1 MSYFINKIKEARQ
14 YFTNTLDKIAN
25 KTKEKI
31 VLEELDDEKEITIEL
46 NQPVKSE
53 NEEKTV
59 TPETNVAEQAPSPK
73 IDSVEEDEETPS
85 PKIDSVEEEEE
96 TALPNIN
103 VDDNSDNI
111 SIPYMSS
118 DDLERD
124 EDDDSLYD
132 DNPYIFN
139 HHYTN
144 EQLRFH
150 YINDRLAKTFG
161 PACLVA
167 ESSKYKVHFCIFAM
181 NGTCSFKGTVMPFLQ
196 FIVEP
201 DNGTYKFITMDFQC
215 SQNEDEEDVYF
226 KNECIKLLLEKFT
239 IPQIDEET
247 LDKIYKGFLEF
258 DNDNIFVV
266 FDFTSLIESI
276 SLGKNANTN
285 NAFNLSLFTPS
296 NKPDFKWA
304 IMYDI
309 WNKQINDVPIDD
321 IVVRFF
327 KKYRYMNE
335 IRTDYEGI
343 TFTPISCY
351 LGKYENNEFVNVPG
365 GEMALRSN
373 HPTFGPFYYFSR
385 ESTLPNSARY
395 AVFTE
400 NNIVLDDLLER
411 FEPEYF
417 SDILTN
423 SVIEYSENKKQ
434 LLCVKPES
442 FFYPL

>member
-14 YFTNTLDKIAN
+14 YFTNTLDKITN
-25 KTKEKI
+25 KSKEKI
-31 VLEELDDEKEITIEL
+31 ILEEPVDDSKNDI
-46 NQPVKSE
+46 
-53 NEEKTV
+53 
-59 TPETNVAEQAPSPK
+59 
-73 IDSVEEDEETPS
+73 DEEGEKKMKQNTDIESTIISTVELDKKDTDELEKKDTDELEKKTTAELETPTD
-85 PKIDSVEEEEE
+85 DSE
-96 TALPNIN
+96 
-103 VDDNSDNI
+103 NI
-111 SIPYMSS
+111 SIPYIT
-118 DDLERD
+118 D
-124 EDDDSLYD
+124 EDEDEENDSIYD

-139 HHYTN
+139 HLYTN

-150 YINDRLAKTFG
+150 YINDRLAKTFSA
-161 PACLVA
+161 ACMDT
-167 ESSKYKVHFCIFAM
+167 ESTQYKVHFCIFAM
-181 NGTCSFKGTVMPFLQ
+181 NGTCSFKGHVMPFLQ

-201 DNGTYKFITMDFQC
+201 NNGTHKFMTMDFQC
-215 SQNEDEEDVYF
+215 SQKEEEEDVYF

-258 DNDNIFVV
+258 DNNNIFVV

-276 SLGKNANTN
+276 SLSKNTDTN
-285 NAFNLSLFTPS
+285 NIFNLSLFAS
-296 NKPDFKWA
+296 SSKPDFKWA

-321 IVVRFF
+321 IVLRFF

-343 TFTPISCY
+343 TFTPIPCY

-400 NNIVLDDLLER
+400 NNTFLDDLLER
-411 FEPEYF
+411 FDEEYF
-417 SDILTN
+417 SDILTK

>member
-14 YFTNTLDKIAN
+14 YFTNTLDRITN
-25 KTKEKI
+25 KNKEKI
-31 VLEELDDEKEITIEL
+31 ILEEPVEEKEITIEL
-46 NQPVKSE
+46 NTPNNVDGVLQDKPTE
-53 NEEKTV
+53 NIEVESIFKPSSDELSKEELQIST
-59 TPETNVAEQAPSPK
+59 Q
-73 IDSVEEDEETPS
+73 DSVNSED
-85 PKIDSVEEEEE
+85 
-96 TALPNIN
+96 
-103 VDDNSDNI
+103 I
-111 SIPYMSS
+111 SIPYIPDS
-118 DDLERD
+118 DSNTD
-124 EDDDSLYD
+124 EDDESIYD

-139 HHYTN
+139 NIYTN
-144 EQLRFH
+144 QKERFH
-150 YINDRLAKTFG
+150 YINDRLTKTFG
-161 PACLVA
+161 AACMDTD
-167 ESSKYKVHFCIFAM
+167 STNYKVHFCIFAM
-181 NGTCSFKGTVMPFLQ
+181 NGSCSFKGNVMPFLQ

-226 KNECIKLLLEKFT
+226 KNECIKLLLEKFA

-258 DNDNIFVV
+258 DYNNIFVV
-266 FDFTSLIESI
+266 FDFTSLIETI
-276 SLGKNANTN
+276 SLGKNIDTN
-285 NAFNLSLFTPS
+285 NVFDFSLFASS
-296 NKPDFKWA
+296 NKPEFKWA

-343 TFTPISCY
+343 TFTPIIGY
-351 LGKYENNEFVNVPG
+351 LGKYENNEFVNVSG
-365 GEMALRSN
+365 GGMALRSN

-385 ESTLPNSARY
+385 ESTLPNSSRY

-400 NNIVLDDLLER
+400 NNTFLDDLHER
-411 FEPEYF
+411 FDEEYF
-417 SDILTN
+417 RDSLTK
-423 SVIEYSENKKQ
+423 SVIEYTENEKQ
-434 LLCVKPES
+434 LLCVKPEN

>member
-14 YFTNTLDKIAN
+14 YFTNTLDKITN
-25 KTKEKI
+25 KSKEKI
-31 VLEELDDEKEITIEL
+31 ILEQPVEEKETTIEL
-46 NQPVKSE
+46 NSPIKGRDEDQ
-53 NEEKTV
+53 TL
-59 TPETNVAEQAPSPK
+59 TPETNVAEQ
-73 IDSVEEDEETPS
+73 TP
-85 PKIDSVEEEEE
+85 
-96 TALPNIN
+96 LPNIDP
-103 VDDNSDNI
+103 VDGEQQNHSYDRNSDSDNT
-111 SIPYMSS
+111 SIPYITDS
-118 DDLERD
+118 DSTIDDD
-124 EDDDSLYD
+124 EDNDSIYD

-139 HHYTN
+139 HQYTN
-144 EQLRFH
+144 EPLRFH

-161 PACLVA
+161 AACMDS
-167 ESSKYKVHFCIFAM
+167 ESTQYKVHFCIFAM
-181 NGTCSFKGTVMPFLQ
+181 NGTCSFKGHVMPFLQ

-215 SQNEDEEDVYF
+215 SQNDDEEDVYF
-226 KNECIKLLLEKFT
+226 KNECIKLLLEKFA

-276 SLGKNANTN
+276 SLSKNTDTN
-285 NAFNLSLFTPS
+285 NIFNLSLFAS
-296 NKPDFKWA
+296 SSKPDFKWA
-304 IMYDI
+304 IIYDI

-335 IRTDYEGI
+335 IRNDYEGI
-343 TFTPISCY
+343 TFTPIPCY
-351 LGKYENNEFVNVPG
+351 LGKYENNEFVNLPG

-400 NNIVLDDLLER
+400 NNIVLDDLLEHLD
-411 FEPEYF
+411 EEYF
-417 SDILTN
+417 SDILTK
-423 SVIEYSENKKQ
+423 SVIEYTENEKE

>member
-14 YFTNTLDKIAN
+14 YFTNTLDKITN
-25 KTKEKI
+25 KSKEKI
-31 VLEELDDEKEITIEL
+31 ILEEPVDDSKNDIDEEGEKKMKQNTDIESTIISTIEL
-46 NQPVKSE
+46 
-53 NEEKTV
+53 EKKDTDEL
-59 TPETNVAEQAPSPK
+59 ETSARDELEKKTTAEL
-73 IDSVEEDEETPS
+73 ETPTD
-85 PKIDSVEEEEE
+85 DSE
-96 TALPNIN
+96 
-103 VDDNSDNI
+103 NI
-111 SIPYMSS
+111 SIPYIT
-118 DDLERD
+118 D
-124 EDDDSLYD
+124 EDEDEDNDSIYD

-139 HHYTN
+139 HLYTN

-150 YINDRLAKTFG
+150 YINDRLAKTFSA
-161 PACLVA
+161 ACMDT
-167 ESSKYKVHFCIFAM
+167 ESTQYKVHFCIFAM
-181 NGTCSFKGTVMPFLQ
+181 NGTCSFKGHVMPFLQ

-201 DNGTYKFITMDFQC
+201 NNGTHKFITMDFQC
-215 SQNEDEEDVYF
+215 SQKEEEEDVYF

-258 DNDNIFVV
+258 DNNNIFVV

-276 SLGKNANTN
+276 SLSKNTDTN
-285 NAFNLSLFTPS
+285 NIFNLSLFAS
-296 NKPDFKWA
+296 SSKPDFKWA

-321 IVVRFF
+321 IVLRFF

-343 TFTPISCY
+343 TFTPIPCY

-365 GEMALRSN
+365 GEMTLRSN

-400 NNIVLDDLLER
+400 NNTFLDDLLER
-411 FEPEYF
+411 FDEEYF
-417 SDILTN
+417 SDILTK

>member
-14 YFTNTLDKIAN
+14 YFTNTLDKITN
-25 KTKEKI
+25 KSKEKI
-31 VLEELDDEKEITIEL
+31 ILEEPVDDSKNDIDEEGEKKMKQNTDIESTTISTIEL
-46 NQPVKSE
+46 ESSVRDGLETSARDE
-53 NEEKTV
+53 LEKKT
-59 TPETNVAEQAPSPK
+59 TAEL
-73 IDSVEEDEETPS
+73 ETPTD
-85 PKIDSVEEEEE
+85 DSE
-96 TALPNIN
+96 
-103 VDDNSDNI
+103 NI
-111 SIPYMSS
+111 SIPYIT
-118 DDLERD
+118 D
-124 EDDDSLYD
+124 EDEDKDNDSIYD

-139 HHYTN
+139 HLYTN

-161 PACLVA
+161 AACMDTD
-167 ESSKYKVHFCIFAM
+167 STQYKVHFCIFAM
-181 NGTCSFKGTVMPFLQ
+181 NGTCSFKGHVMPFLQ

-201 DNGTYKFITMDFQC
+201 NNGTHKFITMDFQC
-215 SQNEDEEDVYF
+215 SQKEEEEDVYF

-258 DNDNIFVV
+258 DNNNIFVV

-285 NAFNLSLFTPS
+285 NAFNLSLFAS
-296 NKPDFKWA
+296 SSKPDFKWA

-321 IVVRFF
+321 IVLRFF

-343 TFTPISCY
+343 TFTPIPCY

-400 NNIVLDDLLER
+400 NNTFLDDLLER
-411 FEPEYF
+411 FDEEYF
-417 SDILTN
+417 SDILTK

>member
-14 YFTNTLDKIAN
+14 YFTNTLDKITN
-25 KTKEKI
+25 KSKEKI
-31 VLEELDDEKEITIEL
+31 ILEEPVDDSKNDIDEEGEKKMKQNTDIESTIISTIEL
-46 NQPVKSE
+46 
-53 NEEKTV
+53 EKKDT
-59 TPETNVAEQAPSPK
+59 
-73 IDSVEEDEETPS
+73 DELEKKDTDELEKKDTDELEKKDTDELETPTD
-85 PKIDSVEEEEE
+85 DSE
-96 TALPNIN
+96 
-103 VDDNSDNI
+103 NI
-111 SIPYMSS
+111 SIPYIT
-118 DDLERD
+118 D
-124 EDDDSLYD
+124 EDEDEDEDNDSIYD

-139 HHYTN
+139 HLYTN

-150 YINDRLAKTFG
+150 YINDRLAKTFSA
-161 PACLVA
+161 ACMDT
-167 ESSKYKVHFCIFAM
+167 ESTQYKVHFCIFAM
-181 NGTCSFKGTVMPFLQ
+181 NGTCSFKGHVMPFLQ

-201 DNGTYKFITMDFQC
+201 NNGTHKFMTMDFQC
-215 SQNEDEEDVYF
+215 SQKEEEEDVYF

-258 DNDNIFVV
+258 DNNNIFVV

-276 SLGKNANTN
+276 SLSKNTDTN
-285 NAFNLSLFTPS
+285 NIFNLSLFAS
-296 NKPDFKWA
+296 SSKPDFKWA

-321 IVVRFF
+321 IVLRFF

-343 TFTPISCY
+343 TFTPIPCY

-400 NNIVLDDLLER
+400 NNTFLDDLLER
-411 FEPEYF
+411 FDEEYF
-417 SDILTN
+417 SDILTK

>member
-14 YFTNTLDKIAN
+14 YFTNTLDKITN
-25 KTKEKI
+25 KSKEKI
-31 VLEELDDEKEITIEL
+31 ILEEPVDDSKNDIDEEGEKKMKQNTDIESTIISTIEL
-46 NQPVKSE
+46 
-53 NEEKTV
+53 EKKDTDELEKK
-59 TPETNVAEQAPSPK
+59 TTAEL
-73 IDSVEEDEETPS
+73 ETPTD
-85 PKIDSVEEEEE
+85 DSE
-96 TALPNIN
+96 
-103 VDDNSDNI
+103 NI
-111 SIPYMSS
+111 SIPYIT
-118 DDLERD
+118 D
-124 EDDDSLYD
+124 EDEDEDNDSIYD

-139 HHYTN
+139 HLYTN

-150 YINDRLAKTFG
+150 YINDRLAKTFSA
-161 PACLVA
+161 ACMDT
-167 ESSKYKVHFCIFAM
+167 ESTQYKVHFCIFAM
-181 NGTCSFKGTVMPFLQ
+181 NGTCSFKGHVMPFLQ

-201 DNGTYKFITMDFQC
+201 NNGTHKFMTMDFQC
-215 SQNEDEEDVYF
+215 SQKEEEEDVYF

-258 DNDNIFVV
+258 DNNNIFVV

-276 SLGKNANTN
+276 SLSKNTDTN
-285 NAFNLSLFTPS
+285 NIFNLSLFAS
-296 NKPDFKWA
+296 SSKPDFKWA

-321 IVVRFF
+321 IVLRFF

-343 TFTPISCY
+343 TFTPIQCY

-400 NNIVLDDLLER
+400 NNTFLDDLLER
-411 FEPEYF
+411 FDEEYF
-417 SDILTN
+417 SDILTK

>member
-14 YFTNTLDKIAN
+14 YFTNTLDKITN
-25 KTKEKI
+25 KSKEKI
-31 VLEELDDEKEITIEL
+31 ILEEPVDDSKNDIDEDGEKKMKQNTDIESTIISTIEL
-46 NQPVKSE
+46 
-53 NEEKTV
+53 EKKDTDELEKK
-59 TPETNVAEQAPSPK
+59 TTAEL
-73 IDSVEEDEETPS
+73 ETPTD
-85 PKIDSVEEEEE
+85 DSE
-96 TALPNIN
+96 
-103 VDDNSDNI
+103 NI
-111 SIPYMSS
+111 SIPYIT
-118 DDLERD
+118 D
-124 EDDDSLYD
+124 EDEDEDNDSIYD

-139 HHYTN
+139 HLYTN

-150 YINDRLAKTFG
+150 YINDRLAKTFSA
-161 PACLVA
+161 ACMDT
-167 ESSKYKVHFCIFAM
+167 ESTQYKVHFCIFAM
-181 NGTCSFKGTVMPFLQ
+181 NGTCSFKGHVMPFLQ

-201 DNGTYKFITMDFQC
+201 NNGTHKFITMDFQC
-215 SQNEDEEDVYF
+215 SQKEEEEDVYF

-258 DNDNIFVV
+258 DNNNIFVV

-276 SLGKNANTN
+276 SLSKNTDTN
-285 NAFNLSLFTPS
+285 NIFNLSLFAS
-296 NKPDFKWA
+296 SSKPDFKWA

-321 IVVRFF
+321 IVLRFF

-343 TFTPISCY
+343 TFTPIPCY

-400 NNIVLDDLLER
+400 NNTFLDDLLER
-411 FEPEYF
+411 FDEEYF
-417 SDILTN
+417 SDILTK

>member
-1 MSYFINKIKEARQ
+1 MNQ
-14 YFTNTLDKIAN
+14 NTDIES
-25 KTKEKI
+25 TTI
-31 VLEELDDEKEITIEL
+31 STIEL
-46 NQPVKSE
+46 
-53 NEEKTV
+53 EKKDTDELESSV
-59 TPETNVAEQAPSPK
+59 RDGLETSARDELEKKTTAEL
-73 IDSVEEDEETPS
+73 ETP
-85 PKIDSVEEEEE
+85 
-96 TALPNIN
+96 T
-103 VDDNSDNI
+103 DDSDNI
-111 SIPYMSS
+111 SIPYIT
-118 DDLERD
+118 D
-124 EDDDSLYD
+124 EDEDEDNDSIYD

-139 HHYTN
+139 HLYTN

-150 YINDRLAKTFG
+150 YINDRLAKTFSA
-161 PACLVA
+161 ACMDT
-167 ESSKYKVHFCIFAM
+167 ESTQYKVHFCIFAM
-181 NGTCSFKGTVMPFLQ
+181 NGTCSFKGHVMPFLQ

-201 DNGTYKFITMDFQC
+201 NNGTHKFITMDFQC
-215 SQNEDEEDVYF
+215 SQKEEEEDVYF

-258 DNDNIFVV
+258 DNNNIFVV

-276 SLGKNANTN
+276 SLSKNTDTN
-285 NAFNLSLFTPS
+285 NIFNLSLFAS
-296 NKPDFKWA
+296 SSKPDFKWA

-321 IVVRFF
+321 IVLRFF

-343 TFTPISCY
+343 TFTPIPCY

-365 GEMALRSN
+365 GGMTLRSN

-400 NNIVLDDLLER
+400 NNTFLDDLLER
-411 FEPEYF
+411 FDEEYF
-417 SDILTN
+417 SDILTK

>member
-14 YFTNTLDKIAN
+14 YFTNTLDKITN
-25 KTKEKI
+25 KSKEKI
-31 VLEELDDEKEITIEL
+31 ILEEPVDDSKNDIDEDGEKKMKQNTDIESTIISTIEL
-46 NQPVKSE
+46 EKKDTDELEKKTTSE
-53 NEEKTV
+53 L
-59 TPETNVAEQAPSPK
+59 
-73 IDSVEEDEETPS
+73 ETP
-85 PKIDSVEEEEE
+85 
-96 TALPNIN
+96 T
-103 VDDNSDNI
+103 DDSDNI
-111 SIPYMSS
+111 SIPYIT
-118 DDLERD
+118 D
-124 EDDDSLYD
+124 EDEDEDNDSIYD

-139 HHYTN
+139 HLYTN

-150 YINDRLAKTFG
+150 YINDRLAKTFSA
-161 PACLVA
+161 ACMDT
-167 ESSKYKVHFCIFAM
+167 ESTQYKVHFCIFAM
-181 NGTCSFKGTVMPFLQ
+181 NGTCSFKGHVMPFLQ

-201 DNGTYKFITMDFQC
+201 NNGTHKFITMDFQC
-215 SQNEDEEDVYF
+215 SQKEEEEDVYF

-258 DNDNIFVV
+258 DSNNIFVV

-276 SLGKNANTN
+276 SLSKNTDTN
-285 NAFNLSLFTPS
+285 NIFNLSLFAS
-296 NKPDFKWA
+296 SSKPDFKWA

-321 IVVRFF
+321 IVLRFF

-343 TFTPISCY
+343 TFTPIPCY

-400 NNIVLDDLLER
+400 NNTFLDDLLER
-411 FEPEYF
+411 FDEEYF
-417 SDILTN
+417 SDILTK

>member
-14 YFTNTLDKIAN
+14 YFTNTLDKITN
-25 KTKEKI
+25 KSKEKI
-31 VLEELDDEKEITIEL
+31 ILEEPVDDSKNDIDEDGEKKMKQNTDIESTIISTIEL
-46 NQPVKSE
+46 
-53 NEEKTV
+53 EKKDTHELEKK
-59 TPETNVAEQAPSPK
+59 TTAEL
-73 IDSVEEDEETPS
+73 ETPTD
-85 PKIDSVEEEEE
+85 DSE
-96 TALPNIN
+96 
-103 VDDNSDNI
+103 NI
-111 SIPYMSS
+111 SIPYIT
-118 DDLERD
+118 D
-124 EDDDSLYD
+124 EDEDEDNDSIYD

-139 HHYTN
+139 HLYTN

-150 YINDRLAKTFG
+150 YINDRLAKTFSA
-161 PACLVA
+161 ACMDT
-167 ESSKYKVHFCIFAM
+167 ESTQYKVHFCIFAM
-181 NGTCSFKGTVMPFLQ
+181 NGTCSFKGHVMPFLQ

-201 DNGTYKFITMDFQC
+201 NNGTHKFITMDFQC
-215 SQNEDEEDVYF
+215 SQKEEEEDVYF

-258 DNDNIFVV
+258 DNNNIFVV

-276 SLGKNANTN
+276 SLSKNTDTN
-285 NAFNLSLFTPS
+285 NIFNLSLFAS
-296 NKPDFKWA
+296 SSKPDFKWA

-321 IVVRFF
+321 IVLRFF

-343 TFTPISCY
+343 TFTPIPCY

-400 NNIVLDDLLER
+400 NNTFLDDLLER
-411 FEPEYF
+411 FDEEYF
-417 SDILTN
+417 SDILTK

>member
-14 YFTNTLDKIAN
+14 YFTNTLDKITN
-25 KTKEKI
+25 KSNEKI
-31 VLEELDDEKEITIEL
+31 ILEEPVDDSKNDI
-46 NQPVKSE
+46 
-53 NEEKTV
+53 
-59 TPETNVAEQAPSPK
+59 
-73 IDSVEEDEETPS
+73 DEEGEKKMKQNTDIESRIISTVELEKKDTDELESSVRDGLETSATDELEKKTTAELETPTD
-85 PKIDSVEEEEE
+85 DSE
-96 TALPNIN
+96 
-103 VDDNSDNI
+103 NI
-111 SIPYMSS
+111 SIPYIT
-118 DDLERD
+118 D
-124 EDDDSLYD
+124 EDEDEDNDSIYD

-139 HHYTN
+139 HLYTN

-150 YINDRLAKTFG
+150 YINDRLAKTFSA
-161 PACLVA
+161 ACMDT
-167 ESSKYKVHFCIFAM
+167 ESTQYKVHFCIFAM
-181 NGTCSFKGTVMPFLQ
+181 NGTCSFKGHVMPFLQ

-201 DNGTYKFITMDFQC
+201 NNGTHKFITMDFQC
-215 SQNEDEEDVYF
+215 SQKEEEEDVYF

-258 DNDNIFVV
+258 DNNNIFVV

-276 SLGKNANTN
+276 SLSKNTDTN
-285 NAFNLSLFTPS
+285 NIFNLSLFAS
-296 NKPDFKWA
+296 SSKPDFKWA

-321 IVVRFF
+321 IVLRFF

-343 TFTPISCY
+343 TFTPIPCY

-400 NNIVLDDLLER
+400 NNTFLDDLLER
-411 FEPEYF
+411 FDEEYF
-417 SDILTN
+417 SDILTK

>member
-14 YFTNTLDKIAN
+14 YFTNTLDKITN
-25 KTKEKI
+25 KSKEKI
-31 VLEELDDEKEITIEL
+31 ILEEPVDDSKNDI
-46 NQPVKSE
+46 
-53 NEEKTV
+53 
-59 TPETNVAEQAPSPK
+59 
-73 IDSVEEDEETPS
+73 DEEGEKKMKQNTDIESTIISTVELDKKDTDELESSVRDRLETSARDELEKKTTAELETPTD
-85 PKIDSVEEEEE
+85 DSE
-96 TALPNIN
+96 
-103 VDDNSDNI
+103 NI
-111 SIPYMSS
+111 SIPYIT
-118 DDLERD
+118 D
-124 EDDDSLYD
+124 EDEDEDNDSIYD

-139 HHYTN
+139 HLYTN
-144 EQLRFH
+144 EPLRFH
-150 YINDRLAKTFG
+150 YINDRLAKTFSA
-161 PACLVA
+161 ACMDT
-167 ESSKYKVHFCIFAM
+167 ESTKYKIHFCIFAM
-181 NGTCSFKGTVMPFLQ
+181 NGTCSFKGHVMPFLQ

-201 DNGTYKFITMDFQC
+201 NNGTHKFITMDFQC
-215 SQNEDEEDVYF
+215 SQKEEEEDVYF
-226 KNECIKLLLEKFT
+226 KNECIKLLLEKFA
-239 IPQIDEET
+239 IPKIDEET

-258 DNDNIFVV
+258 DSNNIFAV

-276 SLGKNANTN
+276 SLSKNTDTN
-285 NAFNLSLFTPS
+285 NIFNLSLFAS
-296 NKPDFKWA
+296 SSKPDFKWA
-304 IMYDI
+304 IIYDI

-321 IVVRFF
+321 IVLRFF

-335 IRTDYEGI
+335 IRNDYEGI
-343 TFTPISCY
+343 TFTPIPCY

-400 NNIVLDDLLER
+400 NNTFLDDLLER
-411 FEPEYF
+411 FDEEYF
-417 SDILTN
+417 SDILTK

>member
-14 YFTNTLDKIAN
+14 YFTNTLDKITN
-25 KTKEKI
+25 KSKEKI
-31 VLEELDDEKEITIEL
+31 ILEEPVDDSKNDIDEEGEKKMKQNTDIESTIISTIEL
-46 NQPVKSE
+46 EKKDTDELEKKTTSE
-53 NEEKTV
+53 L
-59 TPETNVAEQAPSPK
+59 
-73 IDSVEEDEETPS
+73 ETPTD
-85 PKIDSVEEEEE
+85 DSE
-96 TALPNIN
+96 
-103 VDDNSDNI
+103 NI
-111 SIPYMSS
+111 SIPYIT
-118 DDLERD
+118 D
-124 EDDDSLYD
+124 EDEYEDNDSIYD

-139 HHYTN
+139 HLYTN

-150 YINDRLAKTFG
+150 YINDRLAKTFSA
-161 PACLVA
+161 ACMDT
-167 ESSKYKVHFCIFAM
+167 ESTQYKVHFCIFAM
-181 NGTCSFKGTVMPFLQ
+181 NGTCSFKGHVMPFLQ

-201 DNGTYKFITMDFQC
+201 NNGTHKFMTMDFQC
-215 SQNEDEEDVYF
+215 SQKEEEEDVYF

-258 DNDNIFVV
+258 DNNNIFVV

-276 SLGKNANTN
+276 SLSKNTDTN
-285 NAFNLSLFTPS
+285 NIFNLSLFAS
-296 NKPDFKWA
+296 SSKPDFKWA

-321 IVVRFF
+321 IVLRFF

-343 TFTPISCY
+343 TFTPIPCY

-365 GEMALRSN
+365 GEMTLRSN

-400 NNIVLDDLLER
+400 NNTFLDDLLER
-411 FEPEYF
+411 FDEEYF
-417 SDILTN
+417 SDILTK

>member
-1 MSYFINKIKEARQ
+1 
-14 YFTNTLDKIAN
+14 
-25 KTKEKI
+25 
-31 VLEELDDEKEITIEL
+31 
-46 NQPVKSE
+46 
-53 NEEKTV
+53 
-59 TPETNVAEQAPSPK
+59 
-73 IDSVEEDEETPS
+73 
-85 PKIDSVEEEEE
+85 
-96 TALPNIN
+96 
-103 VDDNSDNI
+103 
-111 SIPYMSS
+111 
-118 DDLERD
+118 
-124 EDDDSLYD
+124 
-132 DNPYIFN
+132 
-139 HHYTN
+139 
-144 EQLRFH
+144 
-150 YINDRLAKTFG
+150 
-161 PACLVA
+161 
-167 ESSKYKVHFCIFAM
+167 
-181 NGTCSFKGTVMPFLQ
+181 
-196 FIVEP
+196 
-201 DNGTYKFITMDFQC
+201 MDFQC

-343 TFTPISCY
+343 TFTPIPCY

>member
-14 YFTNTLDKIAN
+14 YFTNTLDKITN
-25 KTKEKI
+25 KSKEKI
-31 VLEELDDEKEITIEL
+31 ILEEPVDDSKNDIDEEGEKKMKQNTDIESTIISTIEL
-46 NQPVKSE
+46 
-53 NEEKTV
+53 EKKDTDELEKK
-59 TPETNVAEQAPSPK
+59 TTAEL
-73 IDSVEEDEETPS
+73 ETPTD
-85 PKIDSVEEEEE
+85 DSE
-96 TALPNIN
+96 
-103 VDDNSDNI
+103 NI
-111 SIPYMSS
+111 SIPYIT
-118 DDLERD
+118 D
-124 EDDDSLYD
+124 EDEDEDEDNDSIYD

-139 HHYTN
+139 HLYTN

-150 YINDRLAKTFG
+150 YINDRLAKTFSA
-161 PACLVA
+161 ACMDT
-167 ESSKYKVHFCIFAM
+167 ESTQYKVHFCIFAM
-181 NGTCSFKGTVMPFLQ
+181 NGTCSFKGHVMPFLQ

-201 DNGTYKFITMDFQC
+201 NNGTHKFITMDFQC
-215 SQNEDEEDVYF
+215 SQKEEEEDVYF

-258 DNDNIFVV
+258 DNNNIFVV

-276 SLGKNANTN
+276 SLSKNTDTN
-285 NAFNLSLFTPS
+285 NIFNLSLFAS
-296 NKPDFKWA
+296 SSKPDFKWA

-321 IVVRFF
+321 IVLRFF

-343 TFTPISCY
+343 TFTPIPCY

-365 GEMALRSN
+365 GEMTLRSN

-400 NNIVLDDLLER
+400 NNTFLDDLLER
-411 FEPEYF
+411 FDEEYF
-417 SDILTN
+417 SDILTK

>member
-14 YFTNTLDKIAN
+14 YFTNTLDKITN
-25 KTKEKI
+25 KSKEKI
-31 VLEELDDEKEITIEL
+31 ILEQPVEEKETTIEL
-46 NQPVKSE
+46 NSPIKGRDEDQ
-53 NEEKTV
+53 TL
-59 TPETNVAEQAPSPK
+59 TPETNVAEQ
-73 IDSVEEDEETPS
+73 TP
-85 PKIDSVEEEEE
+85 
-96 TALPNIN
+96 LPNIDP
-103 VDDNSDNI
+103 VDGEQQNHSYDRNSDSDNT
-111 SIPYMSS
+111 SIPYITDS
-118 DDLERD
+118 DSTIDDD
-124 EDDDSLYD
+124 EDNDSIYD

-139 HHYTN
+139 HQYTN
-144 EQLRFH
+144 EPLRFH

-161 PACLVA
+161 AACMDS
-167 ESSKYKVHFCIFAM
+167 ESTQYKVHFCIFAM
-181 NGTCSFKGTVMPFLQ
+181 NGTCSFKGHVMPFLQ

-215 SQNEDEEDVYF
+215 SQNDDEEDVYF
-226 KNECIKLLLEKFT
+226 KNECIKLLLEKFA

-266 FDFTSLIESI
+266 FDFTSLIETI
-276 SLGKNANTN
+276 SLGKNADTN
-285 NAFNLSLFTPS
+285 NVFNLSLFASS

-321 IVVRFF
+321 IVLRFF

-335 IRTDYEGI
+335 IRNDYEGI

-351 LGKYENNEFVNVPG
+351 LGKYENNEFVNLPG

-373 HPTFGPFYYFSR
+373 HSRFGPFYYFSR
-385 ESTLPNSARY
+385 ESALPNSARY

-400 NNIVLDDLLER
+400 NNIILDDLLEHLN
-411 FEPEYF
+411 EEYF
-417 SDILTN
+417 SDILTK
-423 SVIEYSENKKQ
+423 SVIEYTENEKE

>member
-14 YFTNTLDKIAN
+14 YFTNTLDKITN
-25 KTKEKI
+25 KSKEKI
-31 VLEELDDEKEITIEL
+31 ILEEPVDDSKNDI
-46 NQPVKSE
+46 
-53 NEEKTV
+53 
-59 TPETNVAEQAPSPK
+59 
-73 IDSVEEDEETPS
+73 DEEGEKKMKQNTDIESTIISTVELDKKDTDELESSVRDRLETSARDELEKKTTAELETPTD
-85 PKIDSVEEEEE
+85 DSE
-96 TALPNIN
+96 
-103 VDDNSDNI
+103 NI
-111 SIPYMSS
+111 SIPYIT
-118 DDLERD
+118 D
-124 EDDDSLYD
+124 EDEDEYEDNDSIYD

-139 HHYTN
+139 HLYTN

-150 YINDRLAKTFG
+150 YINDRLAKTFSA
-161 PACLVA
+161 ACMDT
-167 ESSKYKVHFCIFAM
+167 ESTQYKVHFCIFAM
-181 NGTCSFKGTVMPFLQ
+181 NGTCSFKGHVMPFLQ

-201 DNGTYKFITMDFQC
+201 NNGTHKFITMDFQC
-215 SQNEDEEDVYF
+215 SQKEEEEDIYF

-258 DNDNIFVV
+258 DNNNIFVV

-276 SLGKNANTN
+276 SLSKNTDTN
-285 NAFNLSLFTPS
+285 NIFNLSLFAS
-296 NKPDFKWA
+296 SSKPDFKWA

-321 IVVRFF
+321 IVLRFF

-343 TFTPISCY
+343 TFTPIPCY

-400 NNIVLDDLLER
+400 NNTFLDDLLER
-411 FEPEYF
+411 FDEEYF
-417 SDILTN
+417 SDILTK